1 MVAAK
6 TTSIEEQVEDLA
18 KQNIRERDMGKTD
31 GVNILILFCREGS
44 CNNWIEE

>member
-18 KQNIRERDMGKTD
+18 KQNIRERDMGK
-31 GVNILILFCREGS
+31 N
-44 CNNWIEE
+44 